1 MDILLKNAQI
11 VTLNDNDDVIPE
23 GSIGIRDNRID
34 FIGEGNGCIEA
45 EYSKVIDCKG
55 RTVMPGFVNAHN
67 HLAMTMFRNYADD
80 MKLMDWLF
88 TKIFPLEDKQTD
100 ESVYWGSLLAMVE
113 MIKSGTTT
121 FADMYFFMESTA
133 RAAAESGMRAV
144 LSRGLQGESGEEEP
158 DYRLKESDELFRK
171 FHNSYNG
178 RIKVMLAPHSVYTCS
193 EAYLRK
199 VAAKSLEQEIPVQI
213 HLSET
218 KEEVSTCIE
227 KFGRSPVKYLEDLG
241 LLNDRTVAAHCVA
254 VDDDDIGILASRRV
268 NVVHNPGSNMKLA
281 SGIAPV
287 AKMLEKGINVCLGT
301 DGASS
306 NNNLDMLEE
315 MRLAAYLQKIYTND
329 PTALPAEAVIRMA
342 TLKGAKA
349 LGFENLGSIEAGKA
363 ADLIVLNTERAH
375 YYPKHNI
382 KSAIVYSGN
391 SADVETVIID
401 GNLVMESGHLVTLDE
416 ERILY
421 KAQKWASKLT
431 GQECPQP

>member
-11 VTLNDNDDVIPE
+11 VTLNDNDGVIPE

-34 FIGEGNGCIEA
+34 FVGEGNGCIEA
-45 EYSKVIDCKG
+45 DYSKVIDCKG

-133 RAAAESGMRAV
+133 RAVSESGMRAV
-144 LSRGLQGESGEEEP
+144 LSRGLQGESGEEDL

-171 FHNSYNG
+171 FHNSCDG

-193 EAYLRK
+193 EAYLKK
-199 VAAKSLEQEIPVQI
+199 VAAKSLEQGMPVQI
-213 HLSET
+213 HLSES

-227 KFGRSPVKYLEDLG
+227 KFGRSPVKYLDDLG

-329 PTALPAEAVIRMA
+329 PTVLPAEAVIRMA

-349 LGFENLGSIEAGKA
+349 LGFENLGSIEAGKT

-375 YYPKHNI
+375 YYPKYNI

-431 GQECPQP
+431 GQ

>member
-11 VTLNDNDDVIPE
+11 ITLNKDDDVIPE
-23 GSIGIRDNRID
+23 GSIGIRDNKID
-34 FIGEGNGCIEA
+34 YIGGGMDGLEA
-45 EYSKVIDCKG
+45 GYSKVIGCKG

-88 TKIFPLEDKQTD
+88 TKIFPLEDKLTED
-100 ESVYWGSLLAMVE
+100 AVYWGSLLAMVE
-113 MIKSGTTT
+113 MIKGGTTA
-121 FADMYFFMESTA
+121 FSDMYFFMESTA
-133 RAAAESGMRAV
+133 RAVSESGMRAV
-144 LSRGLQGESGEEEP
+144 LSRGLQGESGEEEL
-158 DYRLKESDELFRK
+158 DYRLKENIELFEK
-171 FHNSYNG
+171 YHNSHKG
-178 RIKVMLAPHSVYTCS
+178 RIKVMLGPHSIYTCS

-199 VAAKSLEQEIPVQI
+199 VAVKSREQGISVQI

-218 KEEVSTCIE
+218 KGEVRNCIE

-241 LLNDRTVAAHCVA
+241 LLNDKTVAAHCVA
-254 VDDDDIGILASRRV
+254 VDDADIEILASHEV

-281 SGIAPV
+281 SGTAPV
-287 AKMLEKGINVCLGT
+287 AKMLSKGINVCLGT

-315 MRLAAYLQKIYTND
+315 MRLAAYMQKILTDD
-329 PTALPAEAVIRMA
+329 PTALPVDEVMRMA
-342 TLKGAKA
+342 TSGGARA
-349 LGFENLGSIEAGKA
+349 LGFENVGSLETGKA
-363 ADLIVLNTERAH
+363 ADIIVLNTEKAH
-375 YYPKHNI
+375 YYPKYNI

-391 SADVETVIID
+391 SADIETVIID
-401 GNLVMESGHLVTLDE
+401 GNLVMEGGHLITLDE

-431 GQECPQP
+431 

>member
-11 VTLNDNDDVIPE
+11 ITLDENDNLIRE
-23 GSIGIRDNRID
+23 GSIGIRNNKID
-34 FIGEGNGCIEA
+34 YIGCNKQSHEEV
-45 EYSKVIDCKG
+45 YSKVIDCKG
-55 RTVMPGFVNAHN
+55 GTVMPGFVNAHN

-88 TKIFPLEDKQTD
+88 TKIFPLEDKLTED
-100 ESVYWGSLLAMVE
+100 AVYWGSLLAMVE

-133 RAAAESGMRAV
+133 RAVSESGMRAV
-144 LSRGLQGESGEEEP
+144 LSRGLQGESGEEDL
-158 DYRLKESDELFRK
+158 DYRIRESTELLEK
-171 FHNSYNG
+171 YHNSNNG

-199 VAAKSLEQEIPVQI
+199 VAGKSREQGVPVQI

-218 KEEVSTCIE
+218 REEVKTCIE
-227 KFGRSPVKYLEDLG
+227 KFGRSPVRYLEDLG
-241 LLNDRTVAAHCVA
+241 LLNDKTVAAHCVA
-254 VDDDDIGILASRRV
+254 VDDSDIEILASRKV

-287 AKMLEKGINVCLGT
+287 AKMLSKGINVCLGT

-315 MRLAAYLQKIYTND
+315 MRLAAYLQKILADD
-329 PTALPAEAVIRMA
+329 PTVLPAEMVMKMA
-342 TLKGAKA
+342 TVRGAAA
-349 LGFENLGSIEAGKA
+349 LGFENAGSIEVGKT
-363 ADLIVLNTERAH
+363 ADLIVLNTEKAH
-375 YYPKHNI
+375 YYPKYNI
-382 KSAIVYSGN
+382 ISAIVYSGN

-401 GNLVMESGHLVTLDE
+401 GNLVMEGRHLITLDE
-416 ERILY
+416 ERIFY
-421 KAQKWASKLT
+421 KAQKCALKLT
-431 GQECPQP
+431 GQ

>member
-11 VTLNDNDDVIPE
+11 VTLNDNDDIIGE

-34 FIGEGNGCIEA
+34 FIGECDGGIEA
-45 EYSKVIDCKG
+45 EYTKVIDCKG

-144 LSRGLQGESGEEEP
+144 LSRGLQGESGEEDL

-199 VAAKSLEQEIPVQI
+199 VAAKSLNKEYLQI
-213 HLSET
+213 HISET

-227 KFGRSPVKYLEDLG
+227 NS
-241 LLNDRTVAAHCVA
+241 
-254 VDDDDIGILASRRV
+254 
-268 NVVHNPGSNMKLA
+268 
-281 SGIAPV
+281 
-287 AKMLEKGINVCLGT
+287 
-301 DGASS
+301 DGH
-306 NNNLDMLEE
+306 
-315 MRLAAYLQKIYTND
+315 R
-329 PTALPAEAVIRMA
+329 
-342 TLKGAKA
+342 
-349 LGFENLGSIEAGKA
+349 
-363 ADLIVLNTERAH
+363 
-375 YYPKHNI
+375 
-382 KSAIVYSGN
+382 
-391 SADVETVIID
+391 
-401 GNLVMESGHLVTLDE
+401 
-416 ERILY
+416 
-421 KAQKWASKLT
+421 
-431 GQECPQP
+431 

>member
-11 VTLNDNDDVIPE
+11 VTINDNDGVIPE

-34 FIGEGNGCIEA
+34 FVGEGNGCIEA
-45 EYSKVIDCKG
+45 DYSKVIDCKG

-88 TKIFPLEDKQTD
+88 SKIFPLEDKQTD

-144 LSRGLQGESGEEEP
+144 LSRGLQGESGEEEL
-158 DYRLKESDELFRK
+158 DYRLKESDELLRK
-171 FHNSYNG
+171 FHNSHNG

-199 VAAKSLEQEIPVQI
+199 VAAKSLEQGIPVQI
-213 HLSET
+213 HISET

-287 AKMLEKGINVCLGT
+287 AKMLSKGINVCLGT

-315 MRLAAYLQKIYTND
+315 MRLAAYLQKIHAND
-329 PTALPAEAVIRMA
+329 PTVLPAEAVIRMA

-349 LGFENLGSIEAGKA
+349 LGFENLGSIEAGKT

-375 YYPKHNI
+375 YYPKYNI

-431 GQECPQP
+431 GQ

>member
-11 VTLNDNDDVIPE
+11 ITLNEDNNIIGE
-23 GSIGIRDNRID
+23 GSIGIRNNTID
-34 FIGEGNGCIEA
+34 YIGIGEHTLEA

-88 TKIFPLEDKQTD
+88 TRIFPLEDKMT
-100 ESVYWGSLLAMVE
+100 EEAVYWASLLAMVE
-113 MIKSGTTT
+113 MIKGGTTT

-133 RAAAESGMRAV
+133 RAASESGMRAA
-144 LSRGLQGESGEEEP
+144 LSRGLQGESVEEEL
-158 DYRLKESDELFRK
+158 DYRLRENLELYDRY
-171 FHNSYNG
+171 HNSCNG
-178 RIKVMLAPHSVYTCS
+178 RIKVMLGPHSVYTCG

-199 VAAKSLEQEIPVQI
+199 VAEKSRERGIPVQI

-218 KEEVSTCIE
+218 QEEVKICID
-227 KFGRSPVKYLEDLG
+227 KHGCSPVKYLDGLG

-254 VDDDDIGILASRRV
+254 VDADDLDIIASRKV

-281 SGIAPV
+281 SGVAPIV
-287 AKMLEKGINVCLGT
+287 KMLSKGINVCLGT

-315 MRLAAYLQKIYTND
+315 MRMASYLQKVNTGD
-329 PTALPAEAVIRMA
+329 PTALPADQVMTMA
-342 TLKGAKA
+342 AERGAKA
-349 LGFENLGSIEAGKA
+349 LGFENVGKLSVGSA
-363 ADLIVLNTERAH
+363 ADLIVLNTEKAH
-375 YYPKHNI
+375 YYPKYNI
-382 KSAIVYSGN
+382 KSAIVYSGS

-401 GNLVMESGHLVTLDE
+401 GSLVMEGGYLITLDE

-431 GQECPQP
+431 GQ